1 MPRELTREEK
11 KSIRALVTRWC
22 ANYDRE
28 YGCLPL
34 ECECFMLMKCWTG
47 PMCRYFRDAVLPID
61 PALAVQLAQEGPVEE
76 LRICPL
82 CGRAF
87 LPKRRQLYCSR
98 AAHLPPVR
106 QGLSPQA
113 AAALLL
119 PGVSGGGEPPQEPG
133 ADAQPT
139 PETGVQALRLKA
151 K

>member
-11 KSIRALVTRWC
+11 KSIRALVTKWC

-76 LRICPL
+76 LRICP
-82 CGRAF
+82 CAAGRF
-87 LPKRRQLYCSR
+87 
-98 AAHLPPVR
+98 
-106 QGLSPQA
+106 SP
-113 AAALLL
+113 
-119 PGVSGGGEPPQEPG
+119 SGGSSTAPRRVRPR
-133 ADAQPT
+133 PT
-139 PETGVQALRLKA
+139 AARAGSGCATAAGIRGTSVTIKA
-151 K
+151 EKGPCFQCFSGPLWRGPV

>member
-22 ANYDRE
+22 ANYDRD

-34 ECECFMLMKCWTG
+34 ECECYMLMKCWTG

-61 PALAVQLAQEGPVEE
+61 SALAVQLAQEGPVEE

-87 LPKRRQLYCSR
+87 LPDGRTRYCS
-98 AAHLPPVR
+98 AACAH
-106 QGLSPQA
+106 A
-113 AAALLL
+113 A
-119 PGVSGGGEPPQEPG
+119 
-133 ADAQPT
+133 
-139 PETGVQALRLKA
+139 RLK
-151 K
+151 KQRGYMRKYRG

>member
-22 ANYDRE
+22 ANYDRD

-34 ECECFMLMKCWTG
+34 ECECYMLMKCWTG

-61 PALAVQLAQEGPVEE
+61 PALAVQLAQEGPVDE

-87 LPKRRQLYCSR
+87 LPKRRQLYCSQACQAEANR
-98 AAHLPPVR
+98 RKSRERMRNHR
-106 QGLSPQA
+106 RKQGYKRY
-113 AAALLL
+113 
-119 PGVSGGGEPPQEPG
+119 
-133 ADAQPT
+133 D
-139 PETGVQALRLKA
+139 
-151 K
+151 